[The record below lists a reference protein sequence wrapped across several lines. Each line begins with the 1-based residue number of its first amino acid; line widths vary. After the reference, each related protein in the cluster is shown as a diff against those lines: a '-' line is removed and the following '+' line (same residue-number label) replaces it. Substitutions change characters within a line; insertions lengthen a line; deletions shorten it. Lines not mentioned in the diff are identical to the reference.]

1 MTMQFDTIDISLHHQ
16 EGWRSP
22 TGSESPERFTVDFV
36 VNGESL
42 YSLLDVARYGH
53 ASRFAADFR
62 DRNQEAV
69 DVFLMKKLPDI
80 EGRAIL
86 YECSLC
92 ADSGCGVFLVKITRS
107 DQGYVWSE
115 FGFDQGWGDDQFPQ
129 LDLERYKGIGRSVS
143 RLNTKSRLSKE
154 QPNKPCMATPTSPS
168 VFHVSA

>member
-1 MTMQFDTIDISLHHQ
+1 MQFDTIDISLHHQ
-16 EGWRSP
+16 EGWLSP

-69 DVFLMKKLPDI
+69 DVFLMKKPPDI

-107 DQGYVWSE
+107 VQGYVWSE

-129 LDLERYKGIGRSVS
+129 LDLERYKGIGPF
-143 RLNTKSRLSKE
+143 TFEAEHYE
-154 QPNKPCMATPTSPS
+154 QTIKRAAESGRREILTPAPHTTGHTDP
-168 VFHVSA
+168 

>member
-16 EGWRSP
+16 DGCAP
-22 TGSESPERFTVDFV
+22 GGSGSPERFTVDFV
-36 VNGESL
+36 VNSESL
-42 YSLLDVARYGH
+42 YSVLDVARYGH

-69 DVFLMKKLPDI
+69 DVFLMKKPPDI

-107 DQGYVWSE
+107 DHGYVWSE

-129 LDLERYKGIGRSVS
+129 LDLERYKGIGPFTFGPEHYEQTIKKAAEQVATGQPAISVS
-143 RLNTKSRLSKE
+143 IS
-154 QPNKPCMATPTSPS
+154 
-168 VFHVSA
+168 